1 MFREQG
7 SGAEGFLGFALA
19 RTGRREE
26 AEKLLSAHP
35 DRPNQHVL
43 IYAGLGDKDRVFEA
57 LDRMLAAKDQRVRKY
72 LTYPE
77 LSLIRGD
84 PRLKTFRK
92 KAGLPE

>member
-1 MFREQG
+1 MLREQG
-7 SGAEGFLGFALA
+7 NFNEGFLGFALA

-35 DRPNQHVL
+35 DRQNQQVL

-57 LDRMLAAKDQRVRKY
+57 LDRMLAAKDERVRTY

>member
-1 MFREQG
+1 MSPSRYEKA
-7 SGAEGFLGFALA
+7 SLIED
-19 RTGRREE
+19 TGKREE
-26 AEKLLSAHP
+26 AGTLLSAHP
-35 DRPNQHVL
+35 DWPNQHVL

-57 LDRMLAAKDQRVRKY
+57 LDRMLAAKDQRVRTY

-77 LSLIRGD
+77 LALIRGD